1 METARIFEKSEVKRS
16 FFEIVNN
23 TACSALNY
31 DSRLF
36 LSDFFFCGLLSYSVF
51 AQTIHHRQ
59 LKQYRGADKSLARP
73 GRK

>member
-36 LSDFFFCGLLSYSVF
+36 LSDFFFVVYLAILF
-51 AQTIHHRQ
+51 LHRQ
-59 LKQYRGADKSLARP
+59 FIIDNLNSTGVLISP
-73 GRK
+73 